1 MARITHRKGDI
12 ATSQALA
19 TFTAFGYD
27 VSVPFTESAP
37 YDLIVDTGLG
47 LHRVQCKFCSTGIVG
62 LRRVHSN
69 AQGYV
74 VKESSLDSYDWL
86 YVYSPDGDEYLI
98 QECLH
103 GRNALTLTDDHRL
116 VARALPVST
125 VR

>member
-1 MARITHRKGDI
+1 MARITQRKGDI

-27 VSVPFTESAP
+27 VSIPFTESAP
-37 YDLIVDTGLG
+37 YDLIVDTGAR
-47 LHRVQCKFCSTGIVG
+47 LHRVQCKYCSTGIVG

-74 VKESSLDSYDWL
+74 VKKSARDSYDWL
-86 YVYSPDGDEYLI
+86 YVYSPDGNEYLV

-103 GRNALTLTDDHRL
+103 GRNALTLNDAYRL
-116 VARALPVST
+116 VPGALPVST
-125 VR
+125 VG